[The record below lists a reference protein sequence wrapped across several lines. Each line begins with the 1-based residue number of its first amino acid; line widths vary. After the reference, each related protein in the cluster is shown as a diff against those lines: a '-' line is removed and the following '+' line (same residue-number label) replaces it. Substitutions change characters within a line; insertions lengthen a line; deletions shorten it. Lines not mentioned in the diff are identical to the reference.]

1 MQGEANQRLREVVDT
16 KMIESL
22 NKSILLATGEG
33 EGTFFSPEELMTMRL
48 NSWQGWRCAAGF
60 ENIHIGPIGQVT
72 GAACSMPSYI
82 GNVFEGELNFPND
95 WLTCAVKWCMC
106 GAAMRLRKAKT
117 DELRKE
123 LDRPDLVTEVRAPLK
138 DVRDAR
144 LVTSPFLDI
153 VRRYPK
159 SVTWD
164 ISKRCN
170 FNCSY
175 CHPTI
180 SNQTDPLR
188 SREQVFGAVFRII
201 EGFGR
206 GDRISWVFT
215 GGEPTL
221 HSFYDELC
229 EVLFR
234 KQHLIH
240 TQTNGSRLPAY
251 YAKLIRFSTIGI
263 SVHLEFSPPEKILE
277 VAKAIIAVK
286 RSDETAAKHWFGVR
300 IMTPPG
306 CFEKAKDL
314 SDRLEQLPDFKE
326 HGLVFM
332 SATYERE
339 DRDQMMSYPDSEMKE
354 ILARS

>member
-1 MQGEANQRLREVVDT
+1 MTDTIDEAMTD
-16 KMIESL
+16 L
-22 NKSILLATGEG
+22 NKSILLATGDG
-33 EGTFFSPEELMTMRL
+33 RGSFYSPEELMTLRI

-72 GAACSMPSYI
+72 GAACSMPCYI
-82 GNVFEGELNFPND
+82 GNIFDGPLNFPKD
-95 WLTCAVKWCMC
+95 WLTCEVKWCMC

-117 DELRKE
+117 DDLRSE
-123 LDRPDLVTEVRAPLK
+123 LDREDLVKNVKAPLASAE
-138 DVRDAR
+138 DAR
-144 LVTSPFLDI
+144 LVTSPFLDG
-153 VRRYPK
+153 VRRFPK
-159 SVTWD
+159 TVTWD

-175 CHPTI
+175 CHPTV

-188 SREQVFGAVFRII
+188 SREQVFGAVFKII

-221 HSFYDELC
+221 HPFYDELC

-240 TQTNGSRLPAY
+240 TQTNGSRLPSY
-251 YAKLIRFSTIGI
+251 YAKLIHWSNIGI
-263 SVHLEFSPPEKILE
+263 SVHLEFSPPEKIIE
-277 VAKAIIAVK
+277 VTRAVLAEKAA
-286 RSDETAAKHWFGVR
+286 DEQCAKHWFGLR
-300 IMTPPG
+300 IMTPPSW
-306 CFEKAKDL
+306 FQKSRDL
-314 SDRLEQLPDFKE
+314 MDQLQALPGFKE

-332 SATYERE
+332 SATYDRE
-339 DRDQMMSYPDSEMKE
+339 NRDEMMAYPEDEYRE

>member
-1 MQGEANQRLREVVDT
+1 
-16 KMIESL
+16 MIESL
-22 NKSILLATGEG
+22 NKSILLATGDG
-33 EGTFFSPEELMTMRL
+33 EGDFYSPEELMTKRI
-48 NSWQGWRCAAGF
+48 NSWQGWRCSAGY
-60 ENIHIGPIGQVT
+60 ENIHIGPEGQVT
-72 GAACSMPSYI
+72 GAACPMPSYI
-82 GNVFEGELNFPND
+82 GNIFEGPLNFPTD
-95 WLTCAVKWCMC
+95 WLTCTVKWCMC

-117 DELRKE
+117 EDLRKE
-123 LDRPDLVTEVRAPLK
+123 LDRDDLVKQIRAPLK
-138 DVRDAR
+138 RVEDAR
-144 LVTSPFLDI
+144 LVTSPFLDGI
-153 VRRYPK
+153 RRFPK
-159 SVTWD
+159 TVTWD

-175 CHPTI
+175 CHPTV

-188 SREQVFGAVFRII
+188 SREQVFGAVFKII

-221 HSFYDELC
+221 HPFYDELC

-240 TQTNGSRLPAY
+240 TQTNGSRLPSY
-251 YAKLIRFSTIGI
+251 YAKLIRLSNIGI
-263 SVHLEFSPPEKILE
+263 SVHLEFSTAEKILE
-277 VAKAIIAVK
+277 IARAVIEEK
-286 RSDETAAKHWFGVR
+286 KKDQTTAKHWFGVR

-306 CFEKAKDL
+306 TYAKAKDL
-314 SDRLEQLPDFKE
+314 FDQLERLPGFGQ

-332 SATYERE
+332 SATYDRE
-339 DRDQMMSYPDSEMKE
+339 ERDQMMVYPEDELRE

>member
-1 MQGEANQRLREVVDT
+1 MV
-16 KMIESL
+16 ESL

-33 EGTFFSPEELMTMRL
+33 EGDFYSPEELMTMRI
-48 NSWQGWRCAAGF
+48 NSWQGWRCSAGF
-60 ENIHIGPIGQVT
+60 ENIHIGPSGQVT
-72 GAACSMPSYI
+72 GAACPMPSYI
-82 GNVFEGELNFPND
+82 GNIFEGPLNFPKD
-95 WLTCAVKWCMC
+95 WLTCTVKWCMC

-123 LDRPDLVTEVRAPLK
+123 LDRDDLVSEIRAPLS
-138 DVRDAR
+138 RPEDAR
-144 LVTSPFLDI
+144 LVTSPFLDG
-153 VRRYPK
+153 VRRFPK
-159 SVTWD
+159 TVTWD

-188 SREQVFGAVFRII
+188 SREQVFGAVFKII

-221 HSFYDELC
+221 HPFYDELC
-229 EVLFR
+229 EVLFT

-240 TQTNGSRLPAY
+240 TQTNGSRLPSY
-251 YAKLIRFSTIGI
+251 YAKLIRYSNIGI
-263 SVHLEFSPPEKILE
+263 SVHLEFSTVEKIVE
-277 VAKAIIAVK
+277 VAKAVIEEK
-286 RSDETAAKHWFGVR
+286 RKDPTGESATAKHWFGIR

-306 CFEKAKDL
+306 WYAKAKEL
-314 SDRLEQLPDFKE
+314 VDRLEQLPGFKE
-326 HGLVFM
+326 HGLVFL
-332 SATYERE
+332 SATYEKE
-339 DRDQMMSYPDSEMKE
+339 ERDEMMKYSDDELRE

>member
-1 MQGEANQRLREVVDT
+1 MSDALTD
-16 KMIESL
+16 L
-22 NKSILLATGEG
+22 NKSILLATGDG
-33 EGTFFSPEELMTMRL
+33 RGSFYSPEELMTLRI

-72 GAACSMPSYI
+72 GAACSMPCYI
-82 GNVFEGELNFPND
+82 GNIFEGPLNFPKD
-95 WLTCAVKWCMC
+95 WLTCEVKWCMC

-117 DELRKE
+117 DDLRSE
-123 LDRPDLVTEVRAPLK
+123 LDREDLVKNVKAPLASPE
-138 DVRDAR
+138 DAR
-144 LVTSPFLDI
+144 LVTSPFLDG
-153 VRRYPK
+153 VRRFPK
-159 SVTWD
+159 TVTWD

-175 CHPTI
+175 CHPTV

-188 SREQVFGAVFRII
+188 SREQVFGAVFKII

-221 HSFYDELC
+221 HPFYDELC

-240 TQTNGSRLPAY
+240 TQTNGSRLPSY
-251 YAKLIRFSTIGI
+251 YAKLIHWSNIGI
-263 SVHLEFSPPEKILE
+263 SVHLEFSPPEKIIE
-277 VAKAIIAVK
+277 VTRAVLAEKA
-286 RSDETAAKHWFGVR
+286 SDEQCAKHWFGLR

-306 CFEKAKDL
+306 WFQKSRDL
-314 SDRLEQLPDFKE
+314 MDQLQALPGFKE

-332 SATYERE
+332 SATYDRE
-339 DRDQMMSYPDSEMKE
+339 NRDEMMPYPEDEFRE